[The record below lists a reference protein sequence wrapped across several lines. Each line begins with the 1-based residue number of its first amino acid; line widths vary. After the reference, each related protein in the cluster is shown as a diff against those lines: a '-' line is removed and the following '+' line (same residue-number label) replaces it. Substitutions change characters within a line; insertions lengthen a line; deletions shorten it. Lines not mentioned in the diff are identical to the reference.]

1 MSRGLGDVY
10 KRQIYYQL
18 LKYVRKH
25 FEETI
30 TSVGILP
37 MVYFNYARVLDLCG
51 RYEDSAECAEEGRKA
66 CLKYGHYQ
74 YLPHCLEIQAECAH
88 FMGDDKKSADLY
100 RKCYYLCQVIEYQEG
115 LEITKKEAK
124 EYLGMEFET

>member
-1 MSRGLGDVY
+1 MMD
-10 KRQIYYQL
+10 KI
-18 LKYVRKH
+18 KKH

>member
-1 MSRGLGDVY
+1 MKV
-10 KRQIYYQL
+10 
-18 LKYVRKH
+18 
-25 FEETI
+25 
-30 TSVGILP
+30 TS
-37 MVYFNYARVLDLCG
+37 
-51 RYEDSAECAEEGRKA
+51 
-66 CLKYGHYQ
+66 
-74 YLPHCLEIQAECAH
+74 CLEIQAECAH

>member
-1 MSRGLGDVY
+1 MTKCSNNNYVFVYAPANSTLGPFCRQSYSRS
-10 KRQIYYQL
+10 
-18 LKYVRKH
+18 LKMPREH
-25 FEETI
+25 CPGE
-30 TSVGILP
+30 
-37 MVYFNYARVLDLCG
+37 
-51 RYEDSAECAEEGRKA
+51 A

>member
-1 MSRGLGDVY
+1 MCLFMLP
-10 KRQIYYQL
+10 QIQL
-18 LKYVRKH
+18 
-25 FEETI
+25 
-30 TSVGILP
+30 
-37 MVYFNYARVLDLCG
+37 
-51 RYEDSAECAEEGRKA
+51 

-124 EYLGMEFET
+124 EYLGMTMASALTSCVVKYPP

>member
-1 MSRGLGDVY
+1 MNIVRERLA
-10 KRQIYYQL
+10 
-18 LKYVRKH
+18 LKLS
-25 FEETI
+25 ENLT
-30 TSVGILP
+30 
-37 MVYFNYARVLDLCG
+37 
-51 RYEDSAECAEEGRKA
+51 